1 MPLVNVSF
9 KTQDLFF
16 SRIDWADNTY
26 RITYH
31 RPIGSLTRSIETI
44 GLQHRPVLQEKEQ
57 GIFCIVAGYRRLRSL
72 LKIGREP
79 VSCNIVPIGTQ
90 GRDLFLFNFY
100 ENIDRGYNTVEQA
113 LVVKKLSTY
122 IGEKALTRD
131 YLPLLG
137 LPPKKEIFERYKSL
151 SEISPIHLSA
161 LVQGRLFPE
170 TVETVIR
177 DFRPIADFIFALLL
191 SLHWGFQKQREFLVD
206 LLEIFNRGGPDPEA
220 FLFSASVTDILQ
232 RNSWTP
238 QQKGEALRKYFRTCL
253 YPSLTETEHRFE
265 EMITPLKLDQRTRI
279 YPPPFFEGGRYGLDV
294 RFSSTKELKDSLEK
308 ISQALEK
315 GKLDGLP

>member
-31 RPIGSLTRSIETI
+31 RPIGPLIRSIETI

-57 GIFCIVAGYRRLRSL
+57 GIFCIVTGYRRLRSL

-79 VSCNIVPIGTQ
+79 VSCNIVPFGTQ

-100 ENIDRGYNTVEQA
+100 ENIDRGYNTAEQA

-122 IGEKALTRD
+122 VGEKALTRD

-137 LPPKKEIFERYKSL
+137 LPSKK
-151 SEISPIHLSA
+151 
-161 LVQGRLFPE
+161 
-170 TVETVIR
+170 
-177 DFRPIADFIFALLL
+177 
-191 SLHWGFQKQREFLVD
+191 
-206 LLEIFNRGGPDPEA
+206 
-220 FLFSASVTDILQ
+220 
-232 RNSWTP
+232 RN
-238 QQKGEALRKYFRTCL
+238 FRTL
-253 YPSLTETEHRFE
+253 QKSFRNQPNLSPGPGSGS
-265 EMITPLKLDQRTRI
+265 IVP
-279 YPPPFFEGGRYGLDV
+279 
-294 RFSSTKELKDSLEK
+294 
-308 ISQALEK
+308 
-315 GKLDGLP
+315 